1 MVTENSIRR
10 ILQFDVLMNYV
21 TRWEHMKLNSVINR
35 YLFREML
42 SPFFINVIFFLFVFL
57 LTEILQITNMIVNY
71 NIGMARIFWMLI
83 YTMPYFLVFVIPMS
97 VMMSILLTFLRMS
110 ADNEIIALKSGGV
123 SICQLLPA
131 VLSFCLLGCVL
142 TGFMIIEGMPWGRTS
157 VKQLTVEI
165 AKSSIDI
172 GLKERTFNNAFE
184 GVMLYVNRIDLKTRE
199 LIDVFIQDER
209 KAGSAV
215 TVIAPRAKMSA
226 EPEKLLFQ
234 MRLFNGTINHAN
246 LEKRSVNTVRFDTYD
261 LTLDLRNAASG
272 IGLGPKN
279 EKEMRLGELRN
290 WIEEN
295 SDKKNSRY
303 YSALIE
309 FHKKFSIP
317 FACFSLGILAVP
329 LGIQSKTARKSF
341 GLGLGLFLFLFYYL
355 LLSAGMVFG
364 ETGKYPPLI
373 GMWMPNIVTGC
384 IGIFLFVRTVKGYP
398 VYIDR
403 IPLLLKRL
411 GKNP

>member
-1 MVTENSIRR
+1 
-10 ILQFDVLMNYV
+10 
-21 TRWEHMKLNSVINR
+21 MKLNSVINR
-35 YLFREML
+35 YLFMEML
-42 SPFFINVIFFLFVFL
+42 FPFFINVMFFLFVFL

-71 NIGMARIFWMLI
+71 NIGLFRIFRLLI
-83 YTMPYFLVFVIPMS
+83 CTMPYFLVFVIPMS
-97 VMMSILLTFLRMS
+97 VMMSVLLTFLRMS
-110 ADNEIIALKSGGV
+110 ADNEITALRSGGV
-123 SICQLLPA
+123 SIYQLLPA
-131 VLSFCLLGCVL
+131 VLSFCLLGCLL
-142 TGFMIIEGMPWGRTS
+142 TGFMIMEGMPRGRAS
-157 VKQLTVEI
+157 VKQITLDI
-165 AKSSIDI
+165 AKSGIDI
-172 GLKERTFNNAFE
+172 GLKERTFNNMFQ
-184 GVMLYVNRIDLKTRE
+184 GVMLYVNKIDMRSKE

-209 KAGSAV
+209 NGDAAV
-215 TVIAPRAKMSA
+215 TVIAPRAKMFS

-234 MRLFNGTINHAN
+234 LRLFNGTINHAN

-279 EKEMRLGELRN
+279 EKEMKLGELQKY
-290 WIEEN
+290 IQEN
-295 SDKKNSRY
+295 SGSKTGRY
-303 YSALIE
+303 YSALLE

-317 FACFSLGILAVP
+317 FACFALGILAVP

-364 ETGKYPPLI
+364 ETGKYPPLL
-373 GMWMPNIVTGC
+373 GMWMPNIVTGG

-403 IPLLLKRL
+403 IPFLLKTR
-411 GKNP
+411 KNIELPPER